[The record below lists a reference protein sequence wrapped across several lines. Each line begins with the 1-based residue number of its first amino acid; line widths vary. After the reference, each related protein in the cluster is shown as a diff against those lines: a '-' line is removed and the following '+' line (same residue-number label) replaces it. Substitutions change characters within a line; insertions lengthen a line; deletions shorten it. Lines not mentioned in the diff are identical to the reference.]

1 MIHEKLEERI
11 IFLTCFDCVFNVCIN
26 IHFSESEEELVERP
40 GSVMSRRPE
49 PEKPIIKKRKRPG
62 KQIRMLQEKHKNK
75 IKVRKI
81 QKV

>member
-1 MIHEKLEERI
+1 M
-11 IFLTCFDCVFNVCIN
+11 
-26 IHFSESEEELVERP
+26 ERP

-49 PEKPIIKKRKRPG
+49 PEIPIMKKRKRPG
-62 KQIRMLQEKHKNK
+62 KQIRMLLEKHKNK